1 MDAFSLLGLA
11 VGAAALAAVASGPIY
26 SLSGSRVRPILGW
39 SNAFAAGLML
49 GAAFALAL
57 EGWGGGPGIQ
67 FGLGAA
73 IGLIP
78 GIASYRI
85 QNHPGLWDGEER
97 VPAVPVLGST
107 TANSVGPV
115 PSSPYASLVRHALH
129 AGPEGVAIG
138 VAASMNLGL
147 GLFLAGALAA
157 HNVAE
162 GISLVSATRR
172 SGGTVAL
179 GAGRSVASN
188 VPQVIFA
195 LLTFT
200 LLRSVPGLIDAGVGF
215 SVAALVYL
223 SLVDLLPQAYE
234 QAGEE
239 SIAIVTAIAM
249 STVPFL
255 AGALGL

>member
-1 MDAFSLLGLA
+1 
-11 VGAAALAAVASGPIY
+11 
-26 SLSGSRVRPILGW
+26 
-39 SNAFAAGLML
+39 ML
-49 GAAFALAL
+49 GAAFAIAL
-57 EGWGGGPGIQ
+57 KGWGGGPGIP

-73 IGLIP
+73 LGLIP

-85 QNHPGLWDGEER
+85 QGHPDLWDGEER
-97 VPAVPVLGST
+97 AGTNASDQTLHGTS
-107 TANSVGPV
+107 PV
-115 PSSPYASLVRHALH
+115 PGSPNAYASLVRHALH
-129 AGPEGVAIG
+129 AAPEGVAIG
-138 VAASMNLGL
+138 VAASMDLGL
-147 GLFLAGALAA
+147 GLFLAGALAV

-162 GISLVSATRR
+162 GISLVSATQR
-172 SGGTVAL
+172 SGGSVGL

-188 VPQVIFA
+188 LPQVAFA
-195 LLTFT
+195 LLTFA
-200 LLRSVPGLIDAGVGF
+200 LLSPFPGLVEIGVGF

-223 SLVDLLPQAYE
+223 ALVDLLPQSYE